1 MEAEDK
7 ELELLKAKKFAKMT
21 KEFLDKPKV
30 QEKPKAKMPREIM
43 LEHLV
48 DRGDE
53 VLEKAEKLYPEE
65 MKIFEG
71 KVAELITTSQIKEKI
86 TGGQLLYLLRALGL
100 RVPMETK
107 IAFYEDGKLISF
119 QEKISK
125 SMRKD

>member
-30 QEKPKAKMPREIM
+30 QEKPKAKIPREIM
-43 LEHLV
+43 LEHLI

-71 KVAELITTSQIKEKI
+71 KIAELITTREINEKI

-100 RVPMETK
+100 KVSMDTK
-107 IAFYEDGKLISF
+107 IAFYEDGKFISF

-125 SMRKD
+125 SMKED

>member
-7 ELELLKAKKFAKMT
+7 ELELLKAKRFAKMT
-21 KEFLDKPKV
+21 KEFQDKSKV
-30 QEKPKAKMPREIM
+30 QEKPKVKTPREIM
-43 LEHLV
+43 LEHLI

-71 KVAELITTSQIKEKI
+71 KVAELITARQIKEKI

-100 RVPMETK
+100 KVPMETK
-107 IAFYEDGKLISF
+107 IGFYEDGKLISF

-125 SMRKD
+125 SMRED